1 VIMAYTTLSDFKRN
15 VPNRMQ
21 ADELKQVVV
30 DALEN
35 LKADNICVL
44 NVKDRTSVTDYM
56 VIASGTSSRHVK
68 SLADNVL
75 NDVKE
80 KGGKSVGIEGA
91 AASDWILV
99 DLGEVVLH
107 VMMPA
112 ARSFY
117 DLERFWQ
124 EEAADANFGI
134 DTTK

>member
-1 VIMAYTTLSDFKRN
+1 MIMAYTTLSDFKRN

-44 NVKDRTSVTDYM
+44 NVRDRTSVTDYM
-56 VIASGTSSRHVK
+56 VIASGTSTRHVK

-75 NDVKE
+75 SDVKE
-80 KGGKSVGIEGA
+80 KGGKSVGVEGA
-91 AASDWILV
+91 TASDWILV